1 MKLFS
6 WVTKDTTI
14 DFMRGRKLGYVLSIL
29 MVVLS
34 CACIAVKGFNYGI
47 DFSGGIL
54 MEIKANS
61 RQSVKTAMKL

>member
-47 DFSGGIL
+47 DFS
-54 MEIKANS
+54 
-61 RQSVKTAMKL
+61 

>member
-47 DFSGGIL
+47 DFSGGITW
-54 MEIKANS
+54 KS
-61 RQSVKTAMKL
+61 RLTRKLTLKQ